1 MVSIVEYANKDYEP
15 KFDLIIST
23 EDGLS
28 SQVHHP
34 PLGLGRSQNQ
44 AHSSTSGAFQ
54 VQSTLRFLV
63 SPQSLIDEDSGLFLV
78 APLFLVWKLLE
89 REVL

>member
-1 MVSIVEYANKDYEP
+1 MCESYQ
-15 KFDLIIST
+15 
-23 EDGLS
+23 DGLS

-34 PLGLGRSQNQ
+34 PLGLGRCGDQIY
-44 AHSSTSGAFQ
+44 SSTSGAFQ

-63 SPQSLIDEDSGLFLV
+63 SPESYIDEESGLCFV

-89 REVL
+89 REELGPFLNR